1 VKFGISLSFLLL
13 ELYTCKT
20 SGRVSVFKTAGS
32 LLEVEIRI
40 FMAVNVSASSRLLQ
54 HVIDL
59 LTPLERPEDQRYEY
73 EF

>member
-1 VKFGISLSFLLL
+1 MKFGISLSFLLL

>member
-1 VKFGISLSFLLL
+1 MKFGISLSFLLL

-73 EF
+73 